1 MPEPR
6 LKGKSYVIPKQL
18 VWDAWLKVKEKGGSA
33 GADGITVERFEQGSK
48 DRLYV
53 LWNRMSSG
61 SYFPGPVRA
70 VDIPKKDGTR
80 RLGIPNVVDRV
91 AQTAAAMALEPNV
104 EQVFHDDSYG
114 YRPGR
119 SPLDAVAVCRERS
132 FQKDWVL
139 DVDIRKFFDSIPSD
153 LTLKALACHTDQKWV
168 LLYVE
173 RWLKAPMLMPD
184 GSLVAREKGTPQGSP
199 ISPLI
204 ANLFLHYTFDS
215 WMAREFP
222 AIPFERFADDLVIHC
237 VSEQKAREVREA
249 LARRLVEVGL
259 ELHPEKTKVV
269 YCKDSNRHGN
279 YEHIS
284 FTFCGYTFRPRKAIN
299 KRRGVAFTSF
309 LPAVSPGKLSEMS
322 RRAAS
327 WRLHRR
333 VTWTLNGLAAD
344 VNPVMRGWLTYYTAF
359 YPSAVTPLCRRMDR
373 HLVRWAR
380 WKYKRLERSGPRA
393 RTWLQGVHTREPEL
407 FVHWRHCAPSS

>member
-1 MPEPR
+1 MCEPG

-33 GADGITVERFEQGSK
+33 GADGVTIEQFEQGSK
-48 DRLYV
+48 DRLFV

-80 RLGIPNVVDRV
+80 RLGIPSVVDRV
-91 AQTAAAMALEPNV
+91 AQTAAAMALESGV

-119 SPLDAVAVCRERS
+119 SPLEAVAVCRERG
-132 FQKDWVL
+132 FRKDWVL
-139 DVDIRKFFDSIPSD
+139 DVDIRKFFDSAPWD
-153 LTLKALACHTDQKWV
+153 VMLRALARHTDQKWV

-173 RWLKAPMLMPD
+173 RWLKASMLMAD
-184 GSLVAREKGTPQGSP
+184 GNLVAREKGTPQGSP

-204 ANLFLHYTFDS
+204 ANLFLHYGFDA

-222 AIPFERFADDLVIHC
+222 AVQFERFADDLVIHC
-237 VSEQKAREVREA
+237 VSESHARDLREA

-259 ELHPEKTKVV
+259 ELHPDKTKIV
-269 YCKDSNRHGN
+269 YCKDSNRRGT
-279 YEHIS
+279 YEHVS
-284 FTFCGYTFRPRKAIN
+284 FTFCGYMFRPRKTAN
-299 KRRGVAFTSF
+299 KSRGVTFTAF
-309 LPAVSPGKLSEMS
+309 LQAVSAGKLTAMS
-322 RRAAS
+322 RRAA
-327 WRLHRR
+327 WWPHNRR
-333 VTWTLNGLAAD
+333 VTWTLDDLAAE
-344 VNPVMRGWLTYYTAF
+344 VNPVMRGWLAYYTAF
-359 YPSAVTPLCRRMDR
+359 YPSEVTPLCHRIDL

-393 RTWLQGVHTREPEL
+393 RAWLRGVRTREPEL
-407 FVHWRHCAPSS
+407 FEHWRHCALPR